1 MPMEEKTREG
11 QYIVMAKGG
20 VCEGVFRERTL
31 LDDTGW
37 LIRVGIQETDISY
50 EVTTAC

>member
-1 MPMEEKTREG
+1 MPAEENLKGGR
-11 QYIVMAKGG
+11 YRVMARGG
-20 VCEGVFRERTL
+20 ACEGVFRERTL

-50 EVTTAC
+50 EITTAC